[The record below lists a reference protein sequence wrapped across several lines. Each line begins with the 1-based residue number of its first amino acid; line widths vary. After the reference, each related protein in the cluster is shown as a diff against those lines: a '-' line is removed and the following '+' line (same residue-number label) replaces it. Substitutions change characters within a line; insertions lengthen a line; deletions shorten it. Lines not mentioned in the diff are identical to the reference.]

1 MKKRMSSTIMVS
13 IAIFSCCVLAEKGFS
28 QSNAQQIMQ
37 QIYNRYDSVKYI
49 SFDVKYTYGTDTVNG
64 DFRNDAMNGS
74 YTMAGKKAFYT
85 IGDIEFMQNDSF
97 FISVYNKDKFIIVSD
112 PKSNSSVSELPM
124 KPMIDSIIQAYSQ
137 HYSIQTY
144 ADSVT
149 GTITFERADS
159 LAQFDKFVISY
170 DVASNFLNSI
180 RYDFEESQTSESD
193 DSVSQLQTI
202 THKKYLAVEFSN
214 YRIDNFSENIYSPY
228 NYIFFENGVCKPV
241 SKYKNFKVYYSRSP
255 IRNTNIP

>member
-1 MKKRMSSTIMVS
+1 MSSTIMAG
-13 IAIFSCCVLAEKGFS
+13 IAIFLCCASADKSFA
-28 QSNAQQIMQ
+28 QSNAQQIME
-37 QIYNRYDSVKYI
+37 QIYKKYDSVKYI

-64 DFRNDAMNGS
+64 DFKNDAMNGS

-97 FISVYNKDKFIIVSD
+97 FISVYNKDKFIIVAD
-112 PKSNSSVSELPM
+112 PKSNNSGSELPM
-124 KPMIDSIIQAYSQ
+124 RSMIDSIIQAYSQ

-159 LAQFDKFVISY
+159 MAQFDRFVISY
-170 DVASNFLNSI
+170 DVTSNFLNSI
-180 RYDFEESQTSESD
+180 RYDFEESQTTEPD
-193 DSVSQLQTI
+193 DSTSQPQTI
-202 THKKYLAVEFSN
+202 IRKKYLAVEFSN
-214 YRIDNFSENIYSPY
+214 YRIDNFSDQIYSQY
-228 NYIFFENGVCKPV
+228 NYIFFEDGVCKPV